1 MYSISYTLY
10 IAPFYPLYSSS
21 LPPLMSQTAPPTLIL
36 PLISTG
42 NIPQLATDLILHS
55 LADEFRFVRSIDSIY
70 LHPFIGPLDHTI
82 DQDIPV
88 LYSDVLP
95 AKSYSTALE
104 LFYNESRNLF
114 VLQQRTPV
122 INGYLNNFIL
132 ETLIPLLKELKIVNL
147 TVLGSFGVLETEAV
161 SLRRK
166 HAENSSFINSQQQ
179 QQDPFYSLG
188 ICKLQAIT
196 DLTENFDK
204 VLNLETDPDTSRR
217 YTSSIFKFTDS
228 SLIQEISTEDQIFK
242 LMYHILNSTTGS
254 ELGLHDLDTVKYCC
268 TFVHEGDN
276 SYDAK
281 VFCTH
286 FSDFANCEDGSL
298 YRIQD
303 MKSPVSWKGA
313 YGFSEVPTTL
323 NEGLYI

>member
-1 MYSISYTLY
+1 
-10 IAPFYPLYSSS
+10 
-21 LPPLMSQTAPPTLIL
+21 MSQSVPPPTLIL

-55 LADEFRFVRSIDSIY
+55 LADEFRFVKSIDSIY

-88 LYSDVLP
+88 LYTDVLP
-95 AKSYSTALE
+95 TKSYSTALE

-132 ETLIPLLKELKIVNL
+132 ETLIPLLRELKIVNL
-147 TVLGSFGVLETEAV
+147 TVLGSFGFLETETI

-166 HAENSSFINSQQQ
+166 HAENSLFINSQQQQQ

-188 ICKLQAIT
+188 ICKVQAIT
-196 DLTENFDK
+196 DLTDSFDK

-242 LMYHILNSTTGS
+242 LMYHILNSTTVLGS
-254 ELGLHDLDTVKYCC
+254 GLHNLDTVKYCC

-281 VFCTH
+281 LFCTH
-286 FSDFANCEDGSL
+286 FGDFANCRDGSL
-298 YRIQD
+298 HRVQD

-323 NEGLYI
+323 EEGMYI